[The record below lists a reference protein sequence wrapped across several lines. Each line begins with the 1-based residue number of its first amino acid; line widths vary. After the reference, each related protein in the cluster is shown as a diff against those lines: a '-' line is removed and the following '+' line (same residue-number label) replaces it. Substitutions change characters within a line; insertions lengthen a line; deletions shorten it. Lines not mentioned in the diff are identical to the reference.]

1 LAQGSA
7 AVHYDSRRHMRNA
20 EIRRSALRSDRGCDS
35 SHCYNVSRLSSMRLV
50 SPLLKHAVYPAL
62 HQIGWLDHT
71 MPPGGY
77 AVVNY
82 HGVVPSDHSVAESLL
97 DGNLVQQETFRRQ
110 LQFLKAHYDVI
121 SPDDFRAWIE
131 HGKHLPPRAV
141 LVTCD
146 DGLLNTLTDMLPLLE
161 SEDILCLFFVTGASC
176 SDRPGMLWYEELYH
190 LMRAGPLDGPSLRLP
205 REEGTEPSESFQVQ
219 WWSTVRRA
227 SRLDARARAE
237 WMALV
242 RSHCDG
248 TQVLHSELPAALRS
262 EKRWRLVNVTEL
274 KELADAGMTIGAHTL
289 SHPVLSLCSEEE
301 ARHEILE
308 SKNDIERA
316 LGRPVW
322 AFAYPFGDSSTMGER
337 EVALAREA
345 GFSCAFLNVEHWR
358 AGPANPFALPRIH
371 VSGNTTLPEFAAHLS
386 GLHARLRLRV
396 G

>member
-1 LAQGSA
+1 
-7 AVHYDSRRHMRNA
+7 MRNA
-20 EIRRSALRSDRGCDS
+20 EVRRSALKSDRGDDS
-35 SHCYNVSRLSSMRLV
+35 SHCYNVFRLSSMRLV

-82 HGVVPSDHSVAESLL
+82 HGMVPSDHSVAEVFL
-97 DGNLVQQETFRRQ
+97 DGNLVQSEMFRRQ
-110 LQFLKAHYDVI
+110 LRFLKSHYDVI

-131 HGKHLPPRAV
+131 HGKQLPSRAV

-146 DGLLNTLTDMLPLLE
+146 DGLLNTLTDMLPVLQ
-161 SEDILCLFFVTGASC
+161 SEDVPCLFFVTGASC

-190 LMRAGPLDGPSLRLP
+190 LLQARPLDGPGLQLP
-205 REEGTEPSESFQVQ
+205 REEDTEPSESFQAR

-227 SRLDARARAE
+227 SRLDAKSREA
-237 WMALV
+237 WMVLV
-242 RSHCDG
+242 RNHCG
-248 TQVLHSELPAALRS
+248 ETQVLHSDLPAALRS
-262 EKRWRLVNVTEL
+262 EKRWRPVNVAEL
-274 KELADAGMTIGAHTL
+274 RALAEAGMAIGAHTL

-322 AFAYPFGDSSTMGER
+322 AFAYPFGNSSTMGER

-358 AGPANPFALPRIH
+358 AGPADPFALPRIH

-386 GLHARLRLRV
+386 GLHARLRRAV